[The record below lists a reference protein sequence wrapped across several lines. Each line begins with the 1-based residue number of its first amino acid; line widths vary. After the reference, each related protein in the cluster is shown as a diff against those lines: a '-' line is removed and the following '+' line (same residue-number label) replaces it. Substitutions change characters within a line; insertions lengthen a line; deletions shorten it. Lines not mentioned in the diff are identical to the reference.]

1 MDIQV
6 IERPTKKEINEMPR
20 FEGLP
25 LEQIIIVD
33 DVASLARA
41 KSALSDQ
48 LILGFDTESK
58 PTFKPGEKSQGPHLI
73 QFSSEVHS
81 VLIPVGF
88 QAGVDYAMTLIKDRK
103 VMKVGFGLSGD
114 RALFRN
120 KFGVSLENAQDLC
133 VKLKAKFR
141 FKQQVGA
148 RAAVAVVFGRKLSK
162 GAQRSNWAAW
172 PLEEH
177 QIRYAANDAY
187 CAVLV
192 CQRVFGVYEGA

>member
-1 MDIQV
+1 M
-6 IERPTKKEINEMPR
+6 ERPTKQQINEMPR
-20 FEGLP
+20 FEGMP

-33 DVASLARA
+33 DAASLARA
-41 KSALSDQ
+41 QTALSGHV
-48 LILGFDTESK
+48 ILGFDTESK
-58 PTFKPGEKSQGPHLI
+58 PTFKPGEKSLGPHLI
-73 QFSSEVHS
+73 QFSTEAHS
-81 VLIPVGF
+81 VLIPVGYPM
-88 QAGVDYAMTLIKDRK
+88 GVDYAMTLIKNRK

-148 RAAVAVVFGRKLSK
+148 RTAVAVVFGRKLSK

-177 QIRYAANDAY
+177 QVRYAANDAY

-192 CQRVFGVYEGA
+192 CQRVFGLYEGQGVS